1 MSSTFLLDIVTPEK
15 TVLSTPSAVSV
26 RLPGAMGGFG
36 VLAGH
41 APLLADLG
49 VGECIVR
56 FEGGEQKLLALAGG
70 FVDVT
75 RTRVTVLADTAEFDN
90 EIDVTRAEAALA
102 KVQALV
108 NSAEGGEG
116 RQEASEALRRA
127 QVRLRV
133 AKGGD
138 R

>member
-1 MSSTFLLDIVTPEK
+1 VPSTFLLDIVTPEK
-15 TVLSTPSAVSV
+15 TVLSSPTAVSIQ
-26 RLPGAMGGFG
+26 LPGAAGGFG

-75 RTRVTVLADTAEFDN
+75 RSKVTVLADTAEFDN

-102 KVQALV
+102 KAQSLV
-108 NSAEGGEG
+108 SGVEGEN
-116 RQEASEALRRA
+116 RAEASEALRRA

>member
-1 MSSTFLLDIVTPEK
+1 MPSTFLLDIVTPEK

-36 VLAGH
+36 VLPGH

-75 RTRVTVLADTAEFDN
+75 RNRVTVLADTAEFDN

-108 NSAEGGEG
+108 NSAEGEG

-133 AKGGD
+133 ARGGD

>member
-1 MSSTFLLDIVTPEK
+1 MPSTFLLDIVTPEK
-15 TVLSTPSAVSV
+15 TVLSSPTAVSIQ
-26 RLPGAMGGFG
+26 LPGAAGGFG

-49 VGECIVR
+49 VGECVVR

-75 RTRVTVLADTAEFDN
+75 RSKVTVLADTAEFDN

-102 KVQALV
+102 KAQSLV
-108 NSAEGGEG
+108 TGVEGEN
-116 RQEASEALRRA
+116 RSEANEALRRA

-133 AKGGD
+133 AKGGE